1 MDEQMNISFIKIEWN
16 IMKERMNERID
27 EKYINNIIFLL

>member
-1 MDEQMNISFIKIEWN
+1 MDERMNISFIKIEWN
-16 IMKERMNERID
+16 IMKERMNERRD